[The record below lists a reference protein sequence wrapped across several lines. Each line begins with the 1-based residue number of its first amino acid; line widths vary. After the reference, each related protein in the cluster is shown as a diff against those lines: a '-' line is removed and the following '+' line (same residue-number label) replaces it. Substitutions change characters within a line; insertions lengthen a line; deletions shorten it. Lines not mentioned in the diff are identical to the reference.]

1 VIAPDGS
8 GMVRLPAELLA
19 QLGPEL
25 ARLGIQ
31 SPETA
36 MMVPRVNLDTT
47 IREMGMQLGKILRRS
62 GMYRVGPSRKV
73 KAMRDGK
80 FREMNAL
87 WFCSWVE
94 CYVQVV
100 RSRMARGEVMD
111 VPASMGKDLA
121 AKLLETDEL
130 LNELPI
136 VERVVPVRSPV
147 RRADGRVELMKVGY
161 DEEARVFCLD
171 EVRFDE
177 GWDVGRAL
185 GFIEGLCGGFPFAEY
200 EVGKGQF
207 WSNRSALVHVG
218 VMLGVFC
225 RLMLPAGT
233 VRPLVLYT
241 ANDQGS
247 GKSLLVSMVLAGVFG
262 GAASTDLPMSQKGL
276 NPEKFTALLETV
288 AQSMKEYLWLDDVP
302 GSVFSNALNR
312 FVTAAVH
319 TGRKYGGN
327 DELFE
332 AEAVTQVFMTGNQV
346 GITRDILQRALV
358 VELFLPVDS
367 QSRSFELDMTPM
379 WLAMEEQRAGL
390 LSACWGLVRHWV
402 EVGMPMGKTVQR
414 RAPQWSRLVGGLL
427 EAAGVSVDAFAVP
440 VLPVGGDEESEEWK
454 RLLVALADDAEVDPF
469 AGDEGEAGVYVVDM
483 KRIVEKARGLHVLSD
498 LVGADG
504 DKDLKGGELKRLG
517 RRLAKWR
524 GREDLV
530 ATSGRRFQFGKRKQ
544 ASNWVYP
551 ISWMD

>member
-1 VIAPDGS
+1 MIANDGD
-8 GMVRLPAELLA
+8 GMVRLPAEVLA

-31 SPETA
+31 TPESA
-36 MMVPRVNLDTT
+36 MVVPRVNLDTT

-62 GMYRVGPSRKV
+62 GLYRVGPVRKL

-80 FREMNAL
+80 FREMNAV

-94 CYVQVV
+94 GFVQVV
-100 RSRMARGEVMD
+100 RSRVAKGGTFD
-111 VPASMGKDLA
+111 VPASMGKDLS

-147 RRADGRVELMKVGY
+147 RLADGRVELLQAGY
-161 DEEARVFCLD
+161 NESVRIYCLD
-171 EVRFDE
+171 EVAFETDWE
-177 GWDVGRAL
+177 VQRAVAC
-185 GFIEGLCGGFPFAEY
+185 IEGLCEGFPFADY
-200 EVGKGQF
+200 EVGKGEF
-207 WSNRSALVHVG
+207 WTNRSAMVHVS

-262 GAASTDLPMSQKGL
+262 GAASTDLPMSNKGL

-367 QSRSFELDMTPM
+367 QSRSFALDMTPM
-379 WLAMEEQRAGL
+379 WLAMAEQRGQL
-390 LSACWGLVRHWV
+390 LAACWALVRHWV
-402 EVGMPMGKTVQR
+402 EVGMPQSQTVQR
-414 RAPQWSRLVGGLL
+414 RAPQWSRMVGGIL
-427 EAAGVSVDAFAVP
+427 EAMGVTVDAFAVP

-454 RLLVALADDAEVDPF
+454 RLLVALADDAEADPF
-469 AGDEGEAGVYVVDM
+469 VGDEGEPGVYVVDM
-483 KRIVEKARGLHVLSD
+483 KRIVEKSRALHVLSD

-530 ATSGRRFQFGKRKQ
+530 SSSGRRFQFGKRKQ